1 MADNEI
7 FAANRFAEKD
17 YGGTVV
23 TAEDV
28 LGCLF
33 NPEDTVNFRVFDDR
47 KGGVFQG
54 QKLSCKCAEYRS
66 LYAELK
72 RHNAQNR
79 GIFFVVN
86 YGGQTDDSIT
96 RINAQFVEMDDGT
109 FLKNSGRKL
118 MLSLCRR
125 QW

>member
-54 QKLSCKCAEYRS
+54 RS
-66 LYAELK
+66 YPA
-72 RHNAQNR
+72 NAPNT
-79 GIFFVVN
+79 GA
-86 YGGQTDDSIT
+86 S
-96 RINAQFVEMDDGT
+96 
-109 FLKNSGRKL
+109 
-118 MLSLCRR
+118 MLS
-125 QW
+125 